1 MFVGVDKAVEKVYN
15 GVTEFYILR
24 RKNVR
29 KCKKCLALNNDGVRF
44 CAKCGNAFPSKN
56 AIIVRNAIIVAAV
69 LAFVVWCAVN
79 AEPVD
84 PTEQTPE
91 TTTPETIS
99 LPDYAEFVPVSYVD
113 MYDNF
118 DRYKGY
124 VVEISG
130 PVSSLHEDW
139 ITFTAGLSGR
149 FQQICAYVHESQ
161 PIDCEAGDYITVRGV
176 ADYKTLGILAL
187 HDCVITDRGETSQNE
202 YEMQYAYYQDR
213 LKREAA
219 EAEEQQ
225 KAEVAASKQNDY
237 TEVSITKLHEELDDN
252 ALRAEDTYKNMR
264 VKITGYINV
273 IDSDGK
279 YISVDGSKSAWDFDS
294 VHCTLLN
301 DEQRSVVKSKSRGDK
316 VTVWGKITSIG
327 EIVGYSMR
335 IDYIE

>member
-1 MFVGVDKAVEKVYN
+1 M
-15 GVTEFYILR
+15 
-24 RKNVR
+24 R
-29 KCKKCLALNNDGVRF
+29 KCKKCLALNNDGVKF

-56 AIIVRNAIIVAAV
+56 AIIVRNAIITAAV

-91 TTTPETIS
+91 TTAPEMVGS
-99 LPDYAEFVPVSYVD
+99 PDYTEFVSVSYVE

-130 PVSSLHEDW
+130 PVSNIYEDR
-139 ITFTAGLSGR
+139 ITFMEGLPGKL
-149 FQQICAYVHESQ
+149 QQISAHVHESQ
-161 PIDCEAGDYITVRGV
+161 PIDCEVGDYITVKGITDFKALGV
-176 ADYKTLGILAL
+176 LSLN
-187 HDCVITDRGETSQNE
+187 DCVITNRGEASQND
-202 YEMQYAYYQDR
+202 YEMQYAYYQDK

-219 EAEEQQ
+219 EAKEQQ

-237 TEVSITKLHEELDDN
+237 TEISITKLHEELGEN
-252 ALRAEDTYKNMR
+252 ALRAEDTYNNMR

-279 YISVDGSKSAWDFDS
+279 YISIDGSKSAWSFDS
-294 VHCTLLN
+294 VHCTLTN
-301 DEQRSVVKSKSRGDK
+301 DEHRDIIKSKSKGDK

-327 EIVGYSMR
+327 EIIGYSMR
-335 IDYIE
+335 VDYIE